1 MVGGRRGQVV
11 TPRAL
16 LAADCGRGVGLGHLE
31 RMLALADA
39 LGPDVDVA
47 MLVPQDDVAI
57 RRRVTDRGHAP
68 LEAAGDTPA
77 RVAAVA
83 AASTPFDVVV
93 LDGYVF
99 DVALQRRLR
108 DRAPLSVVDD
118 LGLLTDCDL
127 AVNPA
132 PGGEALRPDGA
143 AAFLGGAAYALIRGS
158 VVEARELAARRDR
171 QPRTVLVSTGATDPT
186 GLGRSVSHA
195 LLDRDPDV
203 QVIRVVGPNSLD
215 VDEHARS
222 REQLL
227 EAPPDLADG
236 LATATV
242 YVGAAGT
249 TAVQAACVGCP
260 AVITPAVSNQQAQAA
275 ALEAAGCAIV
285 VDAANLADACLVLL
299 DDLGRRTEMTVRGR
313 ALVDGC
319 GAARV
324 ADAIRHL
331 VGARAAS

>member
-1 MVGGRRGQVV
+1 MGTSSGCSRLPTRS
-11 TPRAL
+11 R
-16 LAADCGRGVGLGHLE
+16 
-31 RMLALADA
+31 
-39 LGPDVDVA
+39 PDVDVA

-118 LGLLTDCDL
+118 LGLPSDCDL
-127 AVNPA
+127 AVNPVPRWRSVATRRGRA
-132 PGGEALRPDGA
+132 P
-143 AAFLGGAAYALIRGS
+143 FS
-158 VVEARELAARRDR
+158 AARHMRSSDGPLWKRASSRLRRGR

-203 QVIRVVGPNSLD
+203 RGHPGRRARLTD

-227 EAPPDLADG
+227 EAPPDLADASRDG
-236 LATATV
+236 HRLCRRRGHDGRAGRMRRVPGGDHARGEQPA
-242 YVGAAGT
+242 GAGRGARGSRL
-249 TAVQAACVGCP
+249 CRRCGCGE
-260 AVITPAVSNQQAQAA
+260 S
-275 ALEAAGCAIV
+275 
-285 VDAANLADACLVLL
+285 
-299 DDLGRRTEMTVRGR
+299 RGR
-313 ALVDGC
+313 VPCAP
-319 GAARV
+319 R
-324 ADAIRHL
+324 
-331 VGARAAS
+331 